1 MNGKRILLLLKIIFT
16 LFFLV
21 FFNGCGGDKP
31 KFTPEELAGI
41 PLPQKDGLPQVTG
54 GFVLKVENE
63 TITAAEIVTAL
74 REHFEDKAKG
84 KNFEQFKTDAA
95 PQVEQFI
102 VNKISDILLYNQ
114 GRNKLGENIDE
125 ALEKAVKAEVRK
137 YINNFGGDW
146 AKAQQ
151 ALKRDGMDWTSFKEY
166 QKRIIISQSYISY
179 QMPEKK
185 KVTYNELLDYY
196 NKIKYESFTTPAMI
210 KFRLIDIQPAK
221 LEVTDSNTTRQEIA
235 AKLVNDLLDRI
246 KAGEDF
252 GELARQYSHGHRQM
266 FGGLWKPVQPGSLA
280 KPFDILAEYAE
291 KTKQGQIAGPIEAD
305 NHIFIM
311 KLEEKN
317 PEGVK
322 PLAEVQNQI
331 EEKILFE
338 QRKKAV
344 DELTA
349 KLVEEA
355 EIAKKDEFI
364 NSCLRRIYLICN
376 Q

>member
-1 MNGKRILLLLKIIFT
+1 
-16 LFFLV
+16 
-21 FFNGCGGDKP
+21 
-31 KFTPEELAGI
+31 
-41 PLPQKDGLPQVTG
+41 
-54 GFVLKVENE
+54 
-63 TITAAEIVTAL
+63 
-74 REHFEDKAKG
+74 
-84 KNFEQFKTDAA
+84 
-95 PQVEQFI
+95 
-102 VNKISDILLYNQ
+102 
-114 GRNKLGENIDE
+114 
-125 ALEKAVKAEVRK
+125 
-137 YINNFGGDW
+137 
-146 AKAQQ
+146 
-151 ALKRDGMDWTSFKEY
+151 
-166 QKRIIISQSYISY
+166 
-179 QMPEKK
+179 
-185 KVTYNELLDYY
+185 
-196 NKIKYESFTTPAMI
+196 
-210 KFRLIDIQPAK
+210 
-221 LEVTDSNTTRQEIA
+221 
-235 AKLVNDLLDRI
+235 
-246 KAGEDF
+246 
-252 GELARQYSHGHRQM
+252 LARQYSHGHRQM